1 MKRPLKLL
9 GIFLTIILLTSCS
22 VQAVSISPED
32 FDGEC
37 TSHCFKGVLI
47 RDENGERIAHG
58 AVLINTLSE
67 LKKLRKDYNIKPF
80 NDGFSTINSEL
91 VEQLEAYSA
100 DYFSENVLLVLFVKM
115 GSGSFD
121 LSVESVNLDGDAVKA
136 VLNCVNPSEPVA
148 TMDICYW
155 CILVECKR
163 VEGVTSAKWQYA
175 EME

>member
-22 VQAVSISPED
+22 VQTVSISPED

-47 RDENGERIAHG
+47 RDENGERIANG

-115 GSGSFD
+115 GSGSFN

-136 VLNCVNPSEPVA
+136 VLNSVNPSEPVA

-175 EME
+175 EVE

>member
-1 MKRPLKLL
+1 MKLL
-9 GIFLTIILLTSCS
+9 VIFLAIILLTSCS
-22 VQAVSISPED
+22 AQAVSISPED

-58 AVLINTLSE
+58 AVLIDTLSE
-67 LKKLRKDYNIKPF
+67 LKKLRKDYI

-121 LSVESVNLDGDAVKA
+121 LSVESVNLDEDAVKA

-148 TMDICYW
+148 TMDMCYW